1 MMSERLDAVTI
12 PKWGIEM
19 THGTIVAWHKKVGD
33 TVAAGEDIVDI
44 ETDKIVN
51 SFEARTS
58 GTLVRILA
66 EIGAELPVG
75 QLIGVIAPELVPEA
89 AVDAFVAAQG
99 AAVVKAAVGGARC
112 GGSPRDLGGVFR
124 HRRENLP
131 GIASQARERGSQCGT
146 GDRDRAQ
153 VAGLSKKMSTARSA
167 DSSAASET
175 QAAGKPLSSQQAT
188 VARKLSHAQSTLPL
202 YHVSLDVDVGAAMAS
217 LTAAPQDVA
226 GTINDLIIVAVQ
238 HALVGQP
245 ELNKTFDG
253 ERITSITGQ
262 PVGLAVATE
271 RSRCVFA
278 PVVQTT
284 VETPFCRA
292 GELKTRDLIGRA
304 RAGQIKAED
313 AASAAITISNLGMY
327 GVKAF
332 TAMVTPPQVMVLSV
346 GAIRQVP
353 AFDSEGAVVAQSIM
367 TLTLGSDHRVING
380 AQAATFL
387 GAIAQWLQQGAVVGR
402 ASTLRADIELPVTRL
417 CRFERHG
424 VEDIVDFTLWGEIG
438 HRAFS

>member
-1 MMSERLDAVTI
+1 MSERLDAVTI

-19 THGTIVAWHKKVGD
+19 THGTIVAWHKKVGEAV
-33 TVAAGEDIVDI
+33 TAGEDIVDI

-66 EIGAELPVG
+66 DIGTELPVG
-75 QLIGVIAPELVPEA
+75 QLIGVIAPELVTEA
-89 AVDAFVAAQG
+89 VVDAFVAAQG
-99 AAVVKAAVGGARC
+99 AAVAKTAVGATDGAALPATSVASS
-112 GGSPRDLGGVFR
+112 GTTVKISPAL
-124 HRRENLP
+124 RRKLE
-131 GIASQARERGSQCGT
+131 REGLS
-146 GDRDRAQ
+146 AEQ
-153 VAGLSKKMSTARSA
+153 VAGTGPSGRIVKEDVDQALANP
-167 DSSAASET
+167 SAASET
-175 QAAGKPLSSQQAT
+175 PAAGKSLSAQQAT

-217 LTAAPQDVA
+217 LTAAPQDAA

-238 HALVGQP
+238 HALGGQP

-271 RSRCVFA
+271 NHVVFA

-284 VETPFCRA
+284 VETPFA
-292 GELKTRDLIGRA
+292 ELVGQTRDLIGRT
-304 RAGQIKAED
+304 RAGQIRAED
-313 AASAAITISNLGMY
+313 AVPAAITISNLGMY
-327 GVKAF
+327 GVSAF

-346 GAIRQVP
+346 GAIRRVP
-353 AFDSEGAVVAQSIM
+353 AFDAQGAVVAQSIM

-387 GAIAQWLQQGAVVGR
+387 GAIGKWLQRVP
-402 ASTLRADIELPVTRL
+402 S
-417 CRFERHG
+417 
-424 VEDIVDFTLWGEIG
+424 
-438 HRAFS
+438 

>member
-1 MMSERLDAVTI
+1 
-12 PKWGIEM
+12 
-19 THGTIVAWHKKVGD
+19 VGD
-33 TVAAGEDIVDI
+33 TVAAGEEIVDI
-44 ETDKIVN
+44 ETDKLVN

-75 QLIGVIAPELVPEA
+75 QLIGVIAPELVAEA

-99 AAVVKAAVGGARC
+99 AAVAKTAAGAPDAAALPATSVASSGTTVKI
-112 GGSPRDLGGVFR
+112 SPAL
-124 HRRENLP
+124 RRKLESAGLS
-131 GIASQARERGSQCGT
+131 AE
-146 GDRDRAQ
+146 Q
-153 VAGLSKKMSTARSA
+153 VAGTGPGGRIVKEDVDRALS

-175 QAAGKPLSSQQAT
+175 QAAGKPLSAQQAT
-188 VARKLSHAQSTLPL
+188 VARKLSNAQSTVPL

-217 LTAAPQDVA
+217 LTAAPQDAV

-238 HALVGQP
+238 HALLGQP

-262 PVGLAVATE
+262 PVSLAVATE
-271 RSRCVFA
+271 NHVVFA

-284 VETPFCRA
+284 VETPFA
-292 GELKTRDLIGRA
+292 ELVAQTRDLIGRT
-304 RAGQIKAED
+304 RAGQIRAED
-313 AASAAITISNLGMY
+313 AAPAAITISNLGMY
-327 GVKAF
+327 GVSAF

-346 GAIRQVP
+346 GAIRRVP
-353 AFDSEGAVVAQSIM
+353 AFDAQGAVVAQSIM

-387 GAIAQWLQQGAVVGR
+387 SAIAKWLQQV
-402 ASTLRADIELPVTRL
+402 S
-417 CRFERHG
+417 
-424 VEDIVDFTLWGEIG
+424 
-438 HRAFS
+438 S

>member
-1 MMSERLDAVTI
+1 MSERLDAVTI

-33 TVAAGEDIVDI
+33 NVAAGEEIVDI

-99 AAVVKAAVGGARC
+99 AAVAETAVGEPDAAAVPATSVASS
-112 GGSPRDLGGVFR
+112 GSTVKISPAL
-124 HRRENLP
+124 RRKLESAGLS
-131 GIASQARERGSQCGT
+131 AE
-146 GDRDRAQ
+146 Q
-153 VAGLSKKMSTARSA
+153 VAGTGPGGRIVKEDVDRALS
-167 DSSAASET
+167 DSSATSE
-175 QAAGKPLSSQQAT
+175 AVPSKPLSAQQAT
-188 VARKLSHAQSTLPL
+188 VARKLSNAQSTVPL
-202 YHVSLDVDVGAAMAS
+202 YHVSLDVDVGAAMSS
-217 LTAAPQDVA
+217 LAKDPQDAA

-238 HALVGQP
+238 HALLGQP

-271 RSRCVFA
+271 NHVVFA

-284 VETPFCRA
+284 VETPFA
-292 GELKTRDLIGRA
+292 ELVGHTRDLIGRT
-304 RAGQIKAED
+304 RAGQIRAED
-313 AASAAITISNLGMY
+313 AVPAAITISNLGMY
-327 GVKAF
+327 GVSAF

-346 GAIRQVP
+346 GAIRRVP
-353 AFDSEGAVVAQSIM
+353 AFDAQGAVVAQSIM

-380 AQAATFL
+380 AQAATFI
-387 GAIAQWLQQGAVVGR
+387 GAIAKWLQQVP
-402 ASTLRADIELPVTRL
+402 S
-417 CRFERHG
+417 
-424 VEDIVDFTLWGEIG
+424 
-438 HRAFS
+438 

>member
-1 MMSERLDAVTI
+1 MSERLDAVTI

-33 TVAAGEDIVDI
+33 TVAAGEEIVDI

-99 AAVVKAAVGGARC
+99 AAVAETAVGEPDAAAVPATSVASS
-112 GGSPRDLGGVFR
+112 GSTVKISPAL
-124 HRRENLP
+124 RRKLESAGLS
-131 GIASQARERGSQCGT
+131 AE
-146 GDRDRAQ
+146 Q
-153 VAGLSKKMSTARSA
+153 VAGTGPGGRIVKEDVDRALADPSA
-167 DSSAASET
+167 TSET
-175 QAAGKPLSSQQAT
+175 VPSKPLSTQQAT
-188 VARKLSHAQSTLPL
+188 VARKLSNAQSTVPL
-202 YHVSLDVDVGAAMAS
+202 YHVSFDVDVEAALSS
-217 LTAAPQDVA
+217 LAEGPQDTA

-238 HALVGQP
+238 HALEGQP

-253 ERITSITGQ
+253 ERITAMSGQ

-271 RSRCVFA
+271 NHVVFA

-284 VETPFCRA
+284 VETPFV
-292 GELKTRDLIGRA
+292 ELVSLTRDLIGRT
-304 RAGQIKAED
+304 RAGQIRAED
-313 AASAAITISNLGMY
+313 AVPAAITISNLGMY
-327 GVKAF
+327 GVSAF

-346 GAIRQVP
+346 GAIRRVP
-353 AFDSEGAVVAQSIM
+353 AFDAQGAVVAQSIM

-387 GAIAQWLQQGAVVGR
+387 GAIAKWLQQVP
-402 ASTLRADIELPVTRL
+402 S
-417 CRFERHG
+417 
-424 VEDIVDFTLWGEIG
+424 
-438 HRAFS
+438 

>member
-33 TVAAGEDIVDI
+33 TVAAGEEIVDI

-75 QLIGVIAPELVPEA
+75 QLIGVIAPELVAEA

-99 AAVVKAAVGGARC
+99 AAVAKTAAGAPDAAALPATSVASSGTTVKI
-112 GGSPRDLGGVFR
+112 SPAL
-124 HRRENLP
+124 RRKLESAGLS
-131 GIASQARERGSQCGT
+131 AE
-146 GDRDRAQ
+146 Q
-153 VAGLSKKMSTARSA
+153 VAGTGPGGRIVKEDVDRALS
-167 DSSAASET
+167 DSSATSE
-175 QAAGKPLSSQQAT
+175 AVPSKPLSAQQAT
-188 VARKLSHAQSTLPL
+188 VARKLSNAQSTVPL
-202 YHVSLDVDVGAAMAS
+202 YHVSLDVDVGAAMSS
-217 LTAAPQDVA
+217 LAKDPQDAA

-238 HALVGQP
+238 HALLGQP

-271 RSRCVFA
+271 NHVVFA

-284 VETPFCRA
+284 VETPFS
-292 GELKTRDLIGRA
+292 ELVAQTRDLIGRT
-304 RAGQIKAED
+304 RAGQIRAED
-313 AASAAITISNLGMY
+313 AAPAAITISNLGMY
-327 GVKAF
+327 GVSAF

-346 GAIRQVP
+346 GAIRRVP
-353 AFDSEGAVVAQSIM
+353 AFDAQGAVVAQSIM

-387 GAIAQWLQQGAVVGR
+387 SAIAKWLQQV
-402 ASTLRADIELPVTRL
+402 S
-417 CRFERHG
+417 
-424 VEDIVDFTLWGEIG
+424 
-438 HRAFS
+438 S

>member
-1 MMSERLDAVTI
+1 MSERLDAVTI

-19 THGTIVAWHKKVGD
+19 THGTIVAWHKNVGD
-33 TVAAGEDIVDI
+33 TVAAGEEIVDI

-99 AAVVKAAVGGARC
+99 AAVAETAVGEPDAAAVPATSMASS
-112 GGSPRDLGGVFR
+112 GSTVKISPAL
-124 HRRENLP
+124 RRKLESAGLS
-131 GIASQARERGSQCGT
+131 AE
-146 GDRDRAQ
+146 Q
-153 VAGLSKKMSTARSA
+153 VAGTGPGGRIVKEDVDRALS
-167 DSSAASET
+167 DSSATSE
-175 QAAGKPLSSQQAT
+175 AVPSKPLSAQQAT
-188 VARKLSHAQSTLPL
+188 VARKLSNAQSTVPL
-202 YHVSLDVDVGAAMAS
+202 YHVSLDVDVGAAMSS
-217 LTAAPQDVA
+217 LAKDPQDAA

-238 HALVGQP
+238 HALLGQP

-271 RSRCVFA
+271 NHVVFA

-284 VETPFCRA
+284 VETPFS
-292 GELKTRDLIGRA
+292 ELVAQTRDLIGRT
-304 RAGQIKAED
+304 RAGQIRAED
-313 AASAAITISNLGMY
+313 AAPAAITISNLGMY
-327 GVKAF
+327 GVSAF

-346 GAIRQVP
+346 GAIRRVP
-353 AFDSEGAVVAQSIM
+353 AFDAQGAVVAQSIM

-387 GAIAQWLQQGAVVGR
+387 GATAQWLQKTP
-402 ASTLRADIELPVTRL
+402 S
-417 CRFERHG
+417 
-424 VEDIVDFTLWGEIG
+424 
-438 HRAFS
+438 

>member
-1 MMSERLDAVTI
+1 MSERLDAVTI

-33 TVAAGEDIVDI
+33 TVAAGEEIVDI

-75 QLIGVIAPELVPEA
+75 QLIGVIAPESVTEA

-99 AAVVKAAVGGARC
+99 AAVVETAVGEPDAAAVPATSVVSSGTAVKI
-112 GGSPRDLGGVFR
+112 SPAL
-124 HRRENLP
+124 RRKLESAGLS
-131 GIASQARERGSQCGT
+131 AE
-146 GDRDRAQ
+146 Q
-153 VAGLSKKMSTARSA
+153 VAGTGPGGRIVKEDVDRALA
-167 DSSAASET
+167 DPSSASET
-175 QAAGKPLSSQQAT
+175 ASGKPLSAQQST
-188 VARKLSHAQSTLPL
+188 VARKLSNAQSTVPL
-202 YHVSLDVDVGAAMAS
+202 YHVSFDVDVEAALAS
-217 LTAAPQDVA
+217 LAEGPQDAA

-238 HALVGQP
+238 HALEGQP
-245 ELNKTFDG
+245 ELNKAFDG
-253 ERITSITGQ
+253 ERITAIAGQ

-271 RSRCVFA
+271 NHVVFA

-284 VETPFCRA
+284 VETPFV
-292 GELKTRDLIGRA
+292 ELVAQTRDLIGRT
-304 RAGQIKAED
+304 RAGQIRAED
-313 AASAAITISNLGMY
+313 AVPAAITISNLGMY
-327 GVKAF
+327 GVSAF

-346 GAIRQVP
+346 GAIRRVP
-353 AFDSEGAVVAQSIM
+353 AFDAHGALVAQSIM

-387 GAIAQWLQQGAVVGR
+387 GAIAKWLQQVP
-402 ASTLRADIELPVTRL
+402 S
-417 CRFERHG
+417 
-424 VEDIVDFTLWGEIG
+424 
-438 HRAFS
+438 

>member
-1 MMSERLDAVTI
+1 
-12 PKWGIEM
+12 M

-33 TVAAGEDIVDI
+33 TVAAGEEIVDI

-99 AAVVKAAVGGARC
+99 AAVAETAVGEPDAAAVPATSVASS
-112 GGSPRDLGGVFR
+112 GSTVKISPAL
-124 HRRENLP
+124 RRKLESAGLS
-131 GIASQARERGSQCGT
+131 AE
-146 GDRDRAQ
+146 Q
-153 VAGLSKKMSTARSA
+153 VAGTGPGGRIVKEDVDRALS

-175 QAAGKPLSSQQAT
+175 QASSKPLSAQQAT
-188 VARKLSHAQSTLPL
+188 VARKLSNAQSTVPL
-202 YHVSLDVDVGAAMAS
+202 YHVSLDVDVGAAMSS
-217 LTAAPQDVA
+217 LAKDPQDAA

-238 HALVGQP
+238 HALLGQP

-271 RSRCVFA
+271 NHVVFA

-284 VETPFCRA
+284 VETPFS
-292 GELKTRDLIGRA
+292 ELVAQTRDLIGRT
-304 RAGQIKAED
+304 RAGQIRAED
-313 AASAAITISNLGMY
+313 AAPAAITISNLGMY
-327 GVKAF
+327 GVSAF

-346 GAIRQVP
+346 GAIRRVP
-353 AFDSEGAVVAQSIM
+353 AFDAQGAVVAQSMM

-387 GAIAQWLQQGAVVGR
+387 GATAQWLQKTP
-402 ASTLRADIELPVTRL
+402 S
-417 CRFERHG
+417 
-424 VEDIVDFTLWGEIG
+424 
-438 HRAFS
+438 